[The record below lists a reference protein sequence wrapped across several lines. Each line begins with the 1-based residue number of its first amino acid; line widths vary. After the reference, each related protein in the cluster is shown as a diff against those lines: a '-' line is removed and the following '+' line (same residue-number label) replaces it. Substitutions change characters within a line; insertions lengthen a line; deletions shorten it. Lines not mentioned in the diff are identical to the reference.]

1 MNCEEYVCHVTIAS
15 GEEDI
20 ESLNKLAV
28 SEWEDITG
36 VALLLPHKDNL
47 IEFLPRY
54 GLDLKVRNYPTQR
67 HGNGLGSSLL
77 WEWRYT

>member
-1 MNCEEYVCHVTIAS
+1 MSEWEDVTGVTGVTAIVCYA
-15 GEEDI
+15 GEEDV

-36 VALLLPHKDNL
+36 VALLTPYRDNL

-54 GLDLKVRNYPTQR
+54 GLDLKVCTAKIA
-67 HGNGLGSSLL
+67 S
-77 WEWRYT
+77 T